1 MIIGIDPGVKGA
13 YAVYMNQAVDC
24 HDLPTLTIKVN
35 KSEKVQLDLHRL
47 YQMLK
52 CYEVFSPHVVI
63 EQVNAMPKQGIT
75 SAFNFGFTNG
85 ALHSMIVCLGYPL
98 STITPGVWK
107 RAMGIASIEDKADRK
122 DAARKRACQLFP
134 QVAGLFSRVKDDG
147 RAEAALL
154 AYYAHH
160 MKGVPL

>member
-1 MIIGIDPGVKGA
+1 
-13 YAVYMNQAVDC
+13 
-24 HDLPTLTIKVN
+24 
-35 KSEKVQLDLHRL
+35 
-47 YQMLK
+47 
-52 CYEVFSPHVVI
+52 
-63 EQVNAMPKQGIT
+63 
-75 SAFNFGFTNG
+75 
-85 ALHSMIVCLGYPL
+85 
-98 STITPGVWK
+98 
-107 RAMGIASIEDKADRK
+107 MGIASIEDKADRK